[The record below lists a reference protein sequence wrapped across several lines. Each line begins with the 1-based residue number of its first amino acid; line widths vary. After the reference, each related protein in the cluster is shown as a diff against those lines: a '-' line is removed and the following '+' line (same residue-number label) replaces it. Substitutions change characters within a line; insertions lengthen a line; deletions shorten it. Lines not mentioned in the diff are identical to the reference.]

1 MKVRCKVCAPTTLSE
16 DLGCRMLAAKP
27 KPFRD
32 IIGAA
37 QLVYGWEMLM
47 CRCQKVDRGENE
59 RDEFQKDLWARSVAY
74 TQ

>member
-1 MKVRCKVCAPTTLSE
+1 
-16 DLGCRMLAAKP
+16 MLAAKP